1 MLIFLLYDE
10 GNEKRIAKGI
20 SRSTAL
26 SRKRT
31 KSTARRTAYEM
42 KTSPRAFNP

>member
-1 MLIFLLYDE
+1 MYDE